1 MSRSVGARC
10 RACDAAAMDAT
21 AEVPAELGAL
31 AARSLAAGDA
41 LDALK
46 VVGPFGGP
54 HALALRGI
62 ALAQM
67 GAYPEAKAALGRAAR
82 AFAAAGAERAR
93 ARASAALAEIAL
105 AQRDIGEAWQGLVE
119 AGDALERAGDLTNAA
134 WARLGA
140 ARAALLEGR
149 VAEAERALAAA
160 EATVTSD
167 APVFTRAALAL
178 VRAEVH
184 ARLVRASSAR
194 RAAEQAAAW
203 ARASGHPLLSAEAE
217 RFLRAHDEPVAR
229 LVQGGRDE
237 PARLADVEALVA
249 APAGRVVVD
258 ALRRRVLDGGEVRAD
273 LARRPVLFA
282 LLEALARAH
291 PAAIASDDLA
301 RAAFGVRAVN
311 ESHRRRLRVEV
322 GRLRAELGGVGVVR
336 ALGNAYRWELGA
348 GAEVVVLAP
357 LEPGDAG
364 AIRALLSDGAAW
376 SASAIGAALGK
387 SARTVQRALAELSL
401 ARAVEVTGSGP
412 SRRYARPR
420 AALSIASQMLLLG
433 LALPG

>member
-1 MSRSVGARC
+1 ME
-10 RACDAAAMDAT
+10 AAV
-21 AEVPAELGAL
+21 EVPAELGAL
-31 AARSLAAGDA
+31 AARALAAGDA
-41 LDALK
+41 LGALR
-46 VVGPFGGP
+46 VAGPFGGP

-67 GAYPEAKAALGRAAR
+67 GAYAEARAALERAAL
-82 AFAAAGAERAR
+82 AFAAAGEERAW

-105 AQRDIGEAWQGLVE
+105 AQRELGEAQRGLAE

-160 EATVTSD
+160 EATVTGD

-178 VRAEVH
+178 ARAELH

-203 ARASGHPLLSAEAE
+203 ARASGHPQLIAETE

-229 LVQGGRDE
+229 VVRGGRE
-237 PARLADVEALVA
+237 ELARLADVEALVA
-249 APAGRVVVD
+249 AEGRVVVD
-258 ALRRRVLDGGEVRAD
+258 SLRRRVLDGGAARAD
-273 LARRPVLFA
+273 LSRRPVLFA
-282 LLEALARAH
+282 MLEALARAH
-291 PAAIASDDLA
+291 PAAIASADLA
-301 RAAFGVRAVN
+301 RAAFGVRTIN

-322 GRLRAELGGVGVVR
+322 GRLRAALGGAGVVR
-336 ALGNAYRWELGA
+336 ALGNAYRWELG
-348 GAEVVVLAP
+348 GGVELVLLAP
-357 LEPGDAG
+357 LDPGNAG
-364 AIRALLSDGAAW
+364 AICALLADGAAW
-376 SASAIGAALGK
+376 SAPAIGAALCK
-387 SARTVQRALAELSL
+387 STRTVQRALSELVL
-401 ARAVEVTGSGP
+401 ARAVEVSGSGP

>member
-1 MSRSVGARC
+1 M
-10 RACDAAAMDAT
+10 DAAV
-21 AEVPAELGAL
+21 EVPVELGAL
-31 AARSLAAGDA
+31 AARALAAGDA
-41 LDALK
+41 LGALR
-46 VVGPFGGP
+46 VAGPFGGP

-67 GAYPEAKAALGRAAR
+67 GAYPEARAALERAAL
-82 AFAAAGAERAR
+82 AFAAAGEERAR
-93 ARASAALAEIAL
+93 ARASAALGEIAL
-105 AQRDIGEAWQGLVE
+105 AQRELGEAQRQLVE

-160 EATVTSD
+160 EATVTGD

-178 VRAEVH
+178 ARAELH

-203 ARASGHPLLSAEAE
+203 ARASGHPQLIAETE

-229 LVQGGRDE
+229 VIRGGRE
-237 PARLADVEALVA
+237 ELARLADVEALVA
-249 APAGRVVVD
+249 AEGRVVVD
-258 ALRRRVLDGGEVRAD
+258 SLRRRVLDGGAARAD
-273 LARRPVLFA
+273 LSRRPVLFA
-282 LLEALARAH
+282 MLEALARAH
-291 PAAIASDDLA
+291 PAAIASADLA
-301 RAAFGVRAVN
+301 RAAFGVRTVN

-322 GRLRAELGGVGVVR
+322 GRLRAALGGTGVVR

-348 GAEVVVLAP
+348 GVELVLLGP
-357 LEPGDAG
+357 LDPGNAG
-364 AIRALLSDGAAW
+364 AICALLADGAAW
-376 SASAIGAALGK
+376 SAPAIGAALCK
-387 SARTVQRALAELSL
+387 STRTVQRALSELVL
-401 ARAVEVTGSGP
+401 ARAVEVSGSGP

>member
-1 MSRSVGARC
+1 ME
-10 RACDAAAMDAT
+10 AAV
-21 AEVPAELGAL
+21 EVPAELGAM
-31 AARSLAAGDA
+31 AARALAAGDA
-41 LDALK
+41 LGALR
-46 VVGPFGGP
+46 VTGPFGGP

-67 GAYPEAKAALGRAAR
+67 GAYAEARAALERAAL

-93 ARASAALAEIAL
+93 ARASAALGEIAL
-105 AQRDIGEAWQGLVE
+105 AQRELGEAQRGLVE

-160 EATVTSD
+160 EATVTGD

-178 VRAEVH
+178 ARAELH

-203 ARASGHPLLSAEAE
+203 ARASGHPQLIAETE

-229 LVQGGRDE
+229 VVRGGRE
-237 PARLADVEALVA
+237 ELARLADVEALVA
-249 APAGRVVVD
+249 AEGRVVVD
-258 ALRRRVLDGGEVRAD
+258 SLRRRVLDGGAARAD
-273 LARRPVLFA
+273 LSRRPVLFA
-282 LLEALARAH
+282 MLEALARAH
-291 PAAIASDDLA
+291 PAAVASADLA
-301 RAAFGVRAVN
+301 RAAFGARTIN
-311 ESHRRRLRVEV
+311 ESHRPRLRVEV
-322 GRLRAELGGVGVVR
+322 GRLRAALGGAGVVR
-336 ALGNAYRWELGA
+336 ALGNAYRWELG
-348 GAEVVVLAP
+348 GGVELVLLAP
-357 LEPGDAG
+357 LDPGNAG
-364 AIRALLSDGAAW
+364 AICALLADGAAW
-376 SASAIGAALGK
+376 SAPAIGAALCK
-387 SARTVQRALAELSL
+387 STRTVQRALSALVL
-401 ARAVEVTGSGP
+401 ARAVEVSGSGP

-420 AALSIASQMLLLG
+420 EALSIASQMLLLG

>member
-1 MSRSVGARC
+1 M
-10 RACDAAAMDAT
+10 DAAV
-21 AEVPAELGAL
+21 EVPVELGAL
-31 AARSLAAGDA
+31 AARALAAGDA
-41 LDALK
+41 LGALR
-46 VVGPFGGP
+46 VAGPFGGP

-67 GAYPEAKAALGRAAR
+67 GAYAEARAALERAAL
-82 AFAAAGAERAR
+82 AFAATGAERAR
-93 ARASAALAEIAL
+93 ARASAALGEIAL
-105 AQRDIGEAWQGLVE
+105 AQRELGEAQRALVE

-160 EATVTSD
+160 EATVTGD

-178 VRAEVH
+178 ARAELH

-203 ARASGHPLLSAEAE
+203 ARASGHPQLIAETE

-229 LVQGGRDE
+229 VIRGGRE
-237 PARLADVEALVA
+237 ELARLADVEALVA
-249 APAGRVVVD
+249 EAEGRVVVD
-258 ALRRRVLDGGEVRAD
+258 SLRRRVLDGGAPRAD
-273 LARRPVLFA
+273 LSRRPVLFA
-282 LLEALARAH
+282 MLEALARAH
-291 PAAIASDDLA
+291 PAAIASPELA
-301 RAAFGVRAVN
+301 RAAFGVRTIN

-322 GRLRAELGGVGVVR
+322 GRLRAALGGAGVVR
-336 ALGNAYRWELGA
+336 ALGNAYRWELGR
-348 GAEVVVLAP
+348 GVELVLLAP
-357 LEPGDAG
+357 LDPGNAG
-364 AIRALLSDGAAW
+364 AICALLADGAAW
-376 SASAIGAALGK
+376 SAPAIGAALCK
-387 SARTVQRALAELSL
+387 STRTVQRALSALVL

>member
-1 MSRSVGARC
+1 ME
-10 RACDAAAMDAT
+10 AAV
-21 AEVPAELGAL
+21 EVPAELGAL
-31 AARSLAAGDA
+31 AARALAAGDA
-41 LDALK
+41 LGALR
-46 VVGPFGGP
+46 VAGPFGGP

-67 GAYPEAKAALGRAAR
+67 GAYAEARAALERAAL
-82 AFAAAGAERAR
+82 AFAAAGEERAR
-93 ARASAALAEIAL
+93 ARASAALGEVAL
-105 AQRDIGEAWQGLVE
+105 AQRELGEAQRGLVE

-149 VAEAERALAAA
+149 VAEAERALAVA
-160 EATVTSD
+160 EATVTGD

-178 VRAEVH
+178 ARAELH

-203 ARASGHPLLSAEAE
+203 ARASGHPQLIAETE

-229 LVQGGRDE
+229 VVRGGRE
-237 PARLADVEALVA
+237 ELARLADVEALVA
-249 APAGRVVVD
+249 AEGRVVVD
-258 ALRRRVLDGGEVRAD
+258 SLRRRVLDGGAARAD
-273 LARRPVLFA
+273 LSRRPVLFA
-282 LLEALARAH
+282 MLEALARAH
-291 PAAIASDDLA
+291 PAAIASADLA
-301 RAAFGVRAVN
+301 RAAFGVRTIN

-322 GRLRAELGGVGVVR
+322 GRLRAALGGAGVVR
-336 ALGNAYRWELGA
+336 ALGNAYRWELG
-348 GAEVVVLAP
+348 GGVELVLLAP
-357 LEPGDAG
+357 LDPGNAG
-364 AIRALLSDGAAW
+364 AICALLADGAAW
-376 SASAIGAALGK
+376 SAPAIGAALCK
-387 SARTVQRALAELSL
+387 STRTVQRALSELVL
-401 ARAVEVTGSGP
+401 ARAVEVSGSGP

>member
-1 MSRSVGARC
+1 M
-10 RACDAAAMDAT
+10 DAAV
-21 AEVPAELGAL
+21 EVPVELGAL
-31 AARSLAAGDA
+31 AARALAAGDA
-41 LDALK
+41 LGALR
-46 VVGPFGGP
+46 VAGPFGGP

-67 GAYPEAKAALGRAAR
+67 GAYAEARAALERAAL

-93 ARASAALAEIAL
+93 ARASAALGEIAL
-105 AQRDIGEAWQGLVE
+105 AQRELGEAQRQLVE

-160 EATVTSD
+160 EATVTGD

-178 VRAEVH
+178 ARAELH

-203 ARASGHPLLSAEAE
+203 ARASGQPQLIAETE

-229 LVQGGRDE
+229 VVRGGRE
-237 PARLADVEALVA
+237 ELARLADVEALVA
-249 APAGRVVVD
+249 AEGRVVVD
-258 ALRRRVLDGGEVRAD
+258 SLRRRVLDGGAARAD
-273 LARRPVLFA
+273 LSRRPVLFA
-282 LLEALARAH
+282 MLEALARAH
-291 PAAIASDDLA
+291 PAAIASADLA
-301 RAAFGVRAVN
+301 RAAFGVRTVN

-322 GRLRAELGGVGVVR
+322 GRLRAALGGAGVVR
-336 ALGNAYRWELGA
+336 ALGNAYRWELG
-348 GAEVVVLAP
+348 GGVELVLLAP
-357 LEPGDAG
+357 LDPGNAG
-364 AIRALLSDGAAW
+364 AICALLADGAAW
-376 SASAIGAALGK
+376 SAPAIGAALCK
-387 SARTVQRALAELSL
+387 STRTVQRALSELVL
-401 ARAVEVTGSGP
+401 ARAVEVSGSGP

-420 AALSIASQMLLLG
+420 AALSVASQMLLLG

>member
-1 MSRSVGARC
+1 ME
-10 RACDAAAMDAT
+10 AAV
-21 AEVPAELGAL
+21 EVPAELGAL
-31 AARSLAAGDA
+31 AARALAAGDA
-41 LDALK
+41 LGALR
-46 VVGPFGGP
+46 VAGPFGGP

-67 GAYPEAKAALGRAAR
+67 GAYAEARAALERAAL

-93 ARASAALAEIAL
+93 ARASAALGEIAL
-105 AQRDIGEAWQGLVE
+105 AQRELGEAQRGLVE

-160 EATVTSD
+160 EATVTGD

-178 VRAEVH
+178 ARAELH

-203 ARASGHPLLSAEAE
+203 ARASGHPQLIAETE

-229 LVQGGRDE
+229 VARGGRE
-237 PARLADVEALVA
+237 ELARLADVEALVA
-249 APAGRVVVD
+249 AEGRVVVD
-258 ALRRRVLDGGEVRAD
+258 ALRRRVLDGGAARAD
-273 LARRPVLFA
+273 LSRRPVLFA
-282 LLEALARAH
+282 MLEALARAH
-291 PAAIASDDLA
+291 PAAVASADLA
-301 RAAFGVRAVN
+301 RAAFGVRTIN

-322 GRLRAELGGVGVVR
+322 GRLRAALGGAGVVR
-336 ALGNAYRWELGA
+336 ALGNAYRWELG
-348 GAEVVVLAP
+348 GGVELVLLAP
-357 LEPGDAG
+357 LDPGNAG
-364 AIRALLSDGAAW
+364 AICALLADGAPW
-376 SASAIGAALGK
+376 SAPAIGAALGK
-387 SARTVQRALAELSL
+387 STRTVQRALSALVL
-401 ARAVEVTGSGP
+401 ARAVEVSGSGP

>member
-1 MSRSVGARC
+1 ME
-10 RACDAAAMDAT
+10 AAV
-21 AEVPAELGAL
+21 EVPAELGAL
-31 AARSLAAGDA
+31 AARALASGDA
-41 LDALK
+41 LGALR
-46 VVGPFGGP
+46 VAGPFGGP

-67 GAYPEAKAALGRAAR
+67 GAYAEARAALERAAL
-82 AFAAAGAERAR
+82 AFAAAGEERAR
-93 ARASAALAEIAL
+93 ARASAALGEIAL
-105 AQRDIGEAWQGLVE
+105 AQRELGEAQRGLAE

-160 EATVTSD
+160 EATVTGD

-178 VRAEVH
+178 ARAELH

-203 ARASGHPLLSAEAE
+203 ARACGHPQLIAETE

-229 LVQGGRDE
+229 VVRGGRE
-237 PARLADVEALVA
+237 ELARLADVEALVA
-249 APAGRVVVD
+249 AEGRVVVD
-258 ALRRRVLDGGEVRAD
+258 SLRRRVLDGGAARAD
-273 LARRPVLFA
+273 LSRRPVLFA
-282 LLEALARAH
+282 MLEALARAH
-291 PAAIASDDLA
+291 PAAIASADLA
-301 RAAFGVRAVN
+301 RAAFGVRTIN

-322 GRLRAELGGVGVVR
+322 GRLRAALGGAGVVR
-336 ALGNAYRWELGA
+336 ALGNAYRWELG
-348 GAEVVVLAP
+348 GGVELVVLAP
-357 LEPGDAG
+357 LDPGNAG
-364 AIRALLSDGAAW
+364 AICALLADGAAW
-376 SASAIGAALGK
+376 SAPAIGAALCK
-387 SARTVQRALAELSL
+387 STRTVQRALSALVL
-401 ARAVEVTGSGP
+401 ARAVEVSGSGP